1 MDNFFD
7 EDEND
12 FKPKKGLKIS
22 QSKTVAPNDNK
33 KKIEENFHQQVE
45 EIEKNKKEYQSD
57 LNYLST
63 QVIRMIQ
70 DKTLARNK
78 NNLQKDNEK
87 SNLEQIVNL
96 ARELD
101 IDENEP
107 INAGSI
113 SLITLILALSLKQRD
128 RLNELEFEVSQLKP
142 ASKEK

>member
-22 QSKTVAPNDNK
+22 QSKTVAPNANK